1 MSAVKASDSDGS
13 SEYNSP
19 AQGPMNT
26 DPASYNEPN
35 ERPKPQQSVP
45 LSKRIACVICRKRK
59 LRCDGARPACGTCA
73 RLQHNCVYEETRR
86 KSGPKRGYVK
96 MLEERLAHVEGL
108 LNPNGTTPQVP
119 SVPTPITTIS
129 RGPANL
135 SHLSSAHLPQSISTS
150 PAQNPLTGAPQTNL
164 SAQQSVLP
172 DEFGAINL
180 GNDIDLSAMDTLGAT
195 ENIFELMALGMD
207 EPLPPQSMMNELHTI
222 YFERYHEFIPMI
234 HRPRYIASL
243 NYPPHLQPPLYLRYA
258 VWTTAASMSPKYRQ
272 YAEVF
277 YTRTRKYLEQVQM
290 RGHGENIAALAFTQA
305 WILVALYEYKVMF
318 FPRAW
323 LSAGIACRSAIMLQA
338 NIMDSYSTNVKHC
351 LPPPSDWI
359 EIEERRRTFWCAFC
373 ADRYA
378 SVGTGWPLTL
388 DEIDIATNLPASEA
402 AFDNG
407 VEETTCSLSTALDPT
422 GAKFV
427 RKLSVFAGH
436 ILVVAM
442 FGRIHSHLHRGDAT
456 AGGLGSI
463 PPNFFE
469 RFRYLDNTIHTIM
482 FSLPNHIKRPM
493 GPMSPPSAELIMSIH
508 ASTIC
513 LHQATIFR
521 TRKSP
526 THQSEF
532 ETSKQRC
539 LQAASEIAKVM
550 QSCSHFDMTAFNA
563 FMSFCV
569 YIAARCFVQGLR
581 TSPDGLGLDPAT
593 RARLDFLLTALDN
606 MKEDVPIAQSFLMQL
621 EVDMANLLDEGCIV
635 LEECAA
641 GKPSPLSNI
650 STLSDSEVH
659 SDISQASPP
668 GDIPPGFDHGSIGVV
683 HPQVLKHQKNSN
695 RASPYSRELKSADSV
710 PNGPADIGDN
720 GGVPRFP
727 LGSWPPT
734 SSSASTTGNDVEM
747 SDGSMFHSDP
757 SSVSPLSQQVPSA
770 AHQIRHF
777 PGHAETVGMGSVTP
791 AFTAQPLDI
800 DMASSGP
807 DPVLTLRLKELQEE
821 QQRLLQL
828 HDQRQRA
835 LKSQQVEQQ
844 QHVLKQQFQQ
854 EGQLRQQQQQQQQDE
869 GHRIMQQQVTAGMGA
884 NGVNG
889 LDTMVPNFDM
899 GGVSSAATSETVN
912 SVSPKPWTPSD
923 IGITMDFSL
932 ASYLQSGRYNPQL

>member
-19 AQGPMNT
+19 AQGPLNT
-26 DPASYNEPN
+26 DPPLFNERN
-35 ERPKPQQSVP
+35 ERPKFQQNVP

-108 LNPNGTTPQVP
+108 LNPKDASPQVP
-119 SVPTPITTIS
+119 SVSTPITTIS
-129 RGPANL
+129 HGPASL
-135 SHLSSAHLPQSISTS
+135 FHLSSAQLPQSISMS
-150 PAQNPLTGAPQTNL
+150 PAQNPLTGAPQTPL

-172 DEFGAINL
+172 DEFGTISL
-180 GNDIDLSAMDTLGAT
+180 GDDIDLSAMDTLGGT
-195 ENIFELMALGMD
+195 ENIFELIALGMD

-222 YFERYHEFIPMI
+222 YFERNHEFIPMI

-258 VWTTAASMSPKYRQ
+258 VWTTAASMSAKYRQ
-272 YAEVF
+272 YAGVF

-290 RGHGENIAALAFTQA
+290 RGHGEQIVALAFTQA
-305 WILVALYEYKVMF
+305 WILVSLYEYKVMF

-338 NIMDSYSTNVKHC
+338 NVMDSNLTGVKQC

-359 EIEERRRTFWCAFC
+359 EVEERRRTFWCAFC

-378 SVGTGWPLTL
+378 SVGTGWPLIV
-388 DEIDIATNLPASEA
+388 DEIDIATNLPASDA

-442 FGRIHSHLHRGDAT
+442 FGRIHSHLHRGEST
-456 AGGLGSI
+456 TGELGSI

-482 FSLPNHIKRPM
+482 LSLPNHVKRPM
-493 GPMSPPSAELIMSIH
+493 GPMSPPSAELIMSVH
-508 ASTIC
+508 ATTIC

-539 LQAASEIAKVM
+539 LQAASEITKLM

-569 YIAARCFVQGLR
+569 YIAARCFVQALR
-581 TSPDGLGLDPAT
+581 TSPEGLDPAT

-606 MKEDVPIAQSFLMQL
+606 MKEDVPIAQSFLLQL
-621 EVDMANLLDEGCIV
+621 EVDMANLLDEGCSV

-641 GKPSPLSNI
+641 GKPSPVSNL

-659 SDISQASPP
+659 SEISQATPP
-668 GDIPPGFDHGSIGVV
+668 DDIPPGFDHGSIGVV
-683 HPQVLKHQKNSN
+683 HPHVLKHQQNSN
-695 RASPYSRELKSADSV
+695 RACPYSLELNSPDSV
-710 PNGPADIGDN
+710 PKGPADIGDSII
-720 GGVPRFP
+720 PPIP

-747 SDGSMFHSDP
+747 SDGGMFHSDS

-770 AHQIRHF
+770 AHQTRHF

-791 AFTAQPLDI
+791 AFTAQPLDT
-800 DMASSGP
+800 ASGTP
-807 DPVLTLRLKELQEE
+807 DPVLTQRLKELQEE

-835 LKSQQVEQQ
+835 LKTQQVEQQ
-844 QHVLKQQFQQ
+844 QHVLEQQFQQ
-854 EGQLRQQQQQQQQDE
+854 EEQLRQRQQQQQQQRRQQDE
-869 GHRIMQQQVTAGMGA
+869 EQLRMQQQVAAGMGA
-884 NGVNG
+884 AGVNG
-889 LDTMVPNFDM
+889 LDIM
-899 GGVSSAATSETVN
+899 GPDIGICGVSPPATSKTVN
-912 SVSPKPWTPSD
+912 AGSPRPWTPSD
-923 IGITMDFSL
+923 IGITIDFSL
-932 ASYLQSGRYNPQL
+932 TSYLQGSGYNP